1 MRLVTVFEGDN
12 IGSIARLEIAYHT
25 DFESW
30 DPATFKSGKS
40 WQSIEIGGKTAE
52 LRRKT
57 KDDPNGIIYIYSGF
71 FDVHMIRD
79 EVELNLMP
87 YVGKRTVLR
96 ITDSNGRV
104 YIIGNIHNPVTLEE
118 ESTTGKLFKDKN
130 GYQFNF
136 LVNQIIAAVA
146 V

>member
-12 IGSIARLEIAYHT
+12 IGSVARLEIAYHT

-40 WQSIEIGGKTAE
+40 WQSIEITGETAE
-52 LRRKT
+52 LKRKA
-57 KDDPNGIIYIYSGF
+57 KDDPNGIVYTYSGF
-71 FDVHMIRD
+71 FDVHAIRD

-87 YVGKRTVLR
+87 YVGKRAVLR
-96 ITDSNGRV
+96 LTDSNGRV
-104 YIIGNIHNPVTLEE
+104 YIIGKPQNPIALEE
-118 ESTTGKLFKDKN
+118 ESTTGKLFKNKN

-136 LVNQIIAAVA
+136 LVSQTSPAAAV
-146 V
+146 